1 VNDPRT
7 KDKLEKVPSGREHH
21 KTQGLTR
28 KRQTTNEKSKQK
40 LNTPPTFLNASSPL
54 FGRIYHVFHELVL
67 TTQLAIEIYNFVHI
81 LSPFGSE
88 LIKHI
93 LRDASAMH
101 EIKIRVLHR
110 LYIKYLKQLYSTRC

>member
-40 LNTPPTFLNASSPL
+40 LNTPLPFLMQALP
-54 FGRIYHVFHELVL
+54 FLVEF
-67 TTQLAIEIYNFVHI
+67 IMFSMN
-81 LSPFGSE
+81 LS
-88 LIKHI
+88 
-93 LRDASAMH
+93 
-101 EIKIRVLHR
+101 
-110 LYIKYLKQLYSTRC
+110 